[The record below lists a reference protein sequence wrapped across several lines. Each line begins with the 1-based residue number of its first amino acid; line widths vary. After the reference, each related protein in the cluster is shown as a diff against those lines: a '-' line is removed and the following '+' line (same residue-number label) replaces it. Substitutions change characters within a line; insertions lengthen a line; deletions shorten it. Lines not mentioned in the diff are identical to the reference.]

1 MSEDLTK
8 KTPDPDGD
16 LFTLILTIIRRL
28 DKQETILT
36 QIVDRLAKHETI
48 LTQILDRL
56 DTLESRV
63 AALESRVGALESRVD
78 AVETRLAVVE
88 KRLDTIEERLE
99 SFEQTIKLSVH
110 YVDRGQSVLNDS
122 ILKIHVGLLDMD
134 ERLRSLEPQRK
145 PTNSQT

>member
-1 MSEDLTK
+1 MSEDLTN
-8 KTPDPDGD
+8 KTPDRDGD
-16 LFTLILTIIRRL
+16 LFTLILTIVRKL
-28 DKQETILT
+28 D
-36 QIVDRLAKHETI
+36 KHETI

-56 DTLESRV
+56 
-63 AALESRVGALESRVD
+63 GKLESRVD

-145 PTNSQT
+145 PTNSST